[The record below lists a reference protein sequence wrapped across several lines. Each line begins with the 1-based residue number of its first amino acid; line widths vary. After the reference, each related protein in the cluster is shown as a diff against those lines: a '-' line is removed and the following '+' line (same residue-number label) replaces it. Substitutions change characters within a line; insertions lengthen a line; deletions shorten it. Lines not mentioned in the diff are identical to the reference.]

1 MILFLQFPWKLS
13 SINSNLGRGSEIF
26 LWFVCEKVYIM
37 SEKKRDELNLAIGK
51 TVLQLF
57 LWVYSPGSAVLLSNS
72 VALQFKMQVMVRF
85 YAMLITEFMFRLQGP
100 LQPSA
105 SFVVTETRNMTFTK
119 SLQAS
124 DPDQSEVLQCLALLV
139 QQQMLS
145 VVSFASIIMHQQLLT
160 LWDPGGDPYLLYR
173 YKSLGGL
180 LTLDM
185 IYIVSMLVYIWLLTV
200 HSCLLSMP
208 DAEIQVKEKLCPC
221 LTLIYRM
228 LIFLLS
234 PPAKAKHQDINIDTS
249 VSARL
254 ATLKGILEFTET
266 STKLYLDI
274 ALVFADCDDHL
285 LNFQEYIS
293 GSHANDSNEMLYSF
307 KIVEFMLRSQRHLLL
322 AASFM
327 EIKTMYLTNIEVF
340 ASFMESWS
348 SKQLGGKLLLRRGE
362 CQ

>member
-1 MILFLQFPWKLS
+1 
-13 SINSNLGRGSEIF
+13 
-26 LWFVCEKVYIM
+26 
-37 SEKKRDELNLAIGK
+37 
-51 TVLQLF
+51 
-57 LWVYSPGSAVLLSNS
+57 
-72 VALQFKMQVMVRF
+72 
-85 YAMLITEFMFRLQGP
+85 
-100 LQPSA
+100 
-105 SFVVTETRNMTFTK
+105 
-119 SLQAS
+119 
-124 DPDQSEVLQCLALLV
+124 
-139 QQQMLS
+139 
-145 VVSFASIIMHQQLLT
+145 
-160 LWDPGGDPYLLYR
+160 
-173 YKSLGGL
+173 
-180 LTLDM
+180 
-185 IYIVSMLVYIWLLTV
+185 
-200 HSCLLSMP
+200 MP

>member
-1 MILFLQFPWKLS
+1 MERAN
-13 SINSNLGRGSEIF
+13 INSNTHVLSVSISQFGAAIYKVLEKMSDQNSVLEPVHITVGDIDPWPLPLKRKNTLFSVTARSYGTLGLSFCYDQDVVKQRPPWPPPIPIQ
-26 LWFVCEKVYIM
+26 FVG
-37 SEKKRDELNLAIGK
+37 RNGLNLAFGK
-51 TVLQLF
+51 NVLQIF
-57 LWVYSPGSAVLLSNS
+57 QWEACSPCSAVFFSSS
-72 VALQFKMQVMVRF
+72 VALQFKLQVMVGF
-85 YAMLITEFMFRLQGP
+85 YAIIIAEFMFRLQGP

-124 DPDQSEVLQCLALLV
+124 DPDHSEVLQCLALWV

-208 DAEIQVKEKLCPC
+208 DVEIQVKEKLCPC

-234 PPAKAKHQDINIDTS
+234 PPAKAKQQDINTDTS

-266 STKLYLDI
+266 SHSYFECSI
-274 ALVFADCDDHL
+274 HSRL
-285 LNFQEYIS
+285 LNS
-293 GSHANDSNEMLYSF
+293 
-307 KIVEFMLRSQRHLLL
+307 
-322 AASFM
+322 
-327 EIKTMYLTNIEVF
+327 
-340 ASFMESWS
+340 
-348 SKQLGGKLLLRRGE
+348 
-362 CQ
+362 C